1 MSTPGDV
8 AFLKH
13 FPGSTLIVCVQNKGD
28 MTPSS
33 CDVSPAHPMGLQ
45 APPAAAASAQDA
57 IMSPCHIFAFQLVS
71 EQQPLRRR
79 AVPKEESYKR
89 VCDGRDTR
97 YIKMELSASA
107 TARNMLTSGSGHC
120 AHALSSHPLLPALD
134 SSSGAA
140 HPATSAGRVLPYDAS
155 APAALAHRGWWMQEN
170 ARCIHAEE
178 TSSDAPSGTCSV
190 AWHVKSRARH
200 MSRRGAAKCAQR
212 LEAQGSAG

>member
-1 MSTPGDV
+1 
-8 AFLKH
+8 
-13 FPGSTLIVCVQNKGD
+13 
-28 MTPSS
+28 
-33 CDVSPAHPMGLQ
+33 
-45 APPAAAASAQDA
+45 
-57 IMSPCHIFAFQLVS
+57 MSPCHIFAFQLVS

-134 SSSGAA
+134 SSSSVAA
-140 HPATSAGRVLPYDAS
+140 HPATSAGRAAGGCAVAVMPPPLSLCSRQVRRTSRLQPVLPYDAP